1 MSLSYVPFKGDA
13 GIVKISLIKVRE
25 GKVPIVPDYLNTIYL
40 NVTEFSEDMEES
52 SMNETFEDINGNAHK
67 NHFGYRQVISFSAV
81 NANNMPIPAG
91 STKTNRRAI
100 QELITMINAIN
111 LYPKNYNLRVQYRDD
126 TQLSVMSNVIY
137 TGLPSVNELIKDANI
152 AQDIKFQF
160 KAKSLSEPDF
170 GLELID
176 PVVFIEEDTTTDT
189 VILTTE
195 LEEAFINQVNAYN
208 TTP

>member
-1 MSLSYVPFKGDA
+1 MSLSYVPFKGNA

-25 GKVPIVPDYLNTIYL
+25 SNVPVVPDYLNTIYL
-40 NVTEFSEDMEES
+40 NVTEFSEEMEES

-111 LYPKNYNLRVQYRDD
+111 LYPKNYNLRIQYRDD
-126 TQLSVMSNVIY
+126 AQLSVMSNVIY

-170 GLELID
+170 GLEVID
-176 PVVFIEEDTTTDT
+176 SVVFIEEDTTTDT
-189 VILTTE
+189 AIFTTE